1 MTDTAQGNGSKR
13 ARPSVAYVRP
23 KQTPAIVRIA
33 DKTADWV
40 ISIGGLFVIL
50 AVFGIMVFLIQAV
63 VPLFTGGDLRGT
75 RSYTLAD
82 TVTPLVAV
90 RIDDT
95 NTMALELFA
104 DGKMAILH
112 LPTGQHIDGAP
123 LDLGGKTVTAF
134 ADTINGDHLAIGFA
148 DGTVRF
154 GEVSISGIV
163 IPASEAPAG
172 LTRLSETSFTDGVS
186 VFDAVGPNQYRRLS
200 VSVRFGEAQAIAEG
214 GKAIRQIDYRVSGT
228 SERPT
233 RGFVTVDD
241 AGTLRYTRAETR
253 MNLLTRRETTTV
265 ESSTLPGTG
274 DATTVADILLTGQ
287 GDQVYVAHKS
297 GFVYRYDTR
306 NPQAAAVVESRD
318 LTVGDAELTR
328 IGFLIGEQAIVVGG
342 SDGSVNVFSRV
353 QTPGARTSDG
363 YSMVLMHPLDKQPA
377 AITGLAVSARNKMF
391 LTSDATGAIWVRHS
405 TSAQVLMKLKA
416 EKAGA
421 QFETMAVSPR
431 VDGVLAVAA
440 DRGAQF
446 WRFDIPHPETTFGT
460 IFGKVWY
467 EGFPQPEYSWQSSSG
482 NDDFEPKLSLIP
494 LIFGT
499 IKATIY
505 SLLFAVP
512 IALMAAIFTSEFVH
526 PRVRSVVKPAMEM
539 MASLPSVVLGFIAA
553 LVLAPVVES
562 FIAAVVLGFVAIPMA
577 LFVGAF
583 LWQLLPE
590 DAAIR
595 FGGLPKL
602 GLIFVVLGLGVLL
615 AIWLAPGFERVFF
628 AGDFQGWVNGTVGGG
643 TAFLTLLLMPLAYVA
658 VSMTAARTVG
668 PALRE
673 RIRAL
678 PRTQGGVLDGL
689 RWLAVLALSIVLAL
703 VVASLLTGGG
713 FDPRGGVFD
722 TYVQR
727 NTLVVGFAMGFAVI
741 PIIYTIAEDAM
752 TAVQEHLRAAS
763 LACGATR
770 WQTAT
775 RVILPTAMSGIFAAV
790 MVGMGRAVGETMIV
804 VMAAG
809 NTPVLDWNLF
819 NGLRALSANIA
830 VELPEA
836 VADSTL
842 YRMLFLAALTLFVMT
857 FVLNTVAEIIR
868 QRFRKRAVQL

>member
-1 MTDTAQGNGSKR
+1 MTDVVNDKGSKR
-13 ARPSVAYVRP
+13 DRPSVAYVRP
-23 KQTPAIVRIA
+23 KQTPAMVRIA

-50 AVFGIMVFLIQAV
+50 AVAGIMIFLIQVV

-75 RSYTLAD
+75 RTYTLAE
-82 TVTPLVAV
+82 TSSPLVAV

-95 NTMALELFA
+95 NSVALELFA
-104 DGKMAILH
+104 DGKLAVLH
-112 LPTGQHIDGAP
+112 LPTGQH
-123 LDLGGKTVTAF
+123 LDVPALELGGKSVTAF
-134 ADTINGDHLAIGFA
+134 ADTINGDNLALGFD
-148 DGTVRF
+148 DGSVRF
-154 GEVSISGIV
+154 GELSIRGLV
-163 IPASEAPAG
+163 IPASEAPAN
-172 LTRLSETSFTDGVS
+172 LTRLSDTSFTDGS
-186 VFDAVGPNQYRRLS
+186 AIFETLGPNRYRRLS
-200 VSVRFGEAQAIAEG
+200 ISAIFGDAQTISETG
-214 GKAIRQIDYRVSGT
+214 QAIRQIDYRVSGT

-241 AGTLRYTRAETR
+241 AGVLRYTRAETR
-253 MNLLTRRETTTV
+253 MNLLTRSETVTV
-265 ESSTLPGTG
+265 QSSTLPGTG
-274 DATTVADILLTGQ
+274 DTTPVTDILLTGQ
-287 GDQVYVAHKS
+287 GDQVYVAHTS
-297 GFVYRYDTR
+297 GFVFRYDTR
-306 NPQAAAVVESRD
+306 NPQAASVVESRD
-318 LTVGDAELTR
+318 LTVGDANLTR

-342 SDGSVNVFSRV
+342 SDGSVNVFSRI
-353 QTPGARTSDG
+353 QTPDARTPDG
-363 YSMVLMHPLDKQPA
+363 YSMVLMHPLDPQSA

-391 LTSDATGAIWVRHS
+391 LTSDASGAVWVRHS
-405 TSAQVLMKLKA
+405 TSEQVLMRLRG
-416 EKAGA
+416 EKSGA
-421 QFETMAVSPR
+421 RFETMSVSPR
-431 VDGVLAVAA
+431 SDGVLAVAS
-440 DRGAQF
+440 DRTAQF
-446 WRFDIPHPETTFGT
+446 WRFDIPHPETTLGT

-467 EGFPQPEYSWQSSSG
+467 EGFPKPEYSWQSSSG

-499 IKATIY
+499 IKGTIY

-512 IALMAAIFTSEFVH
+512 IALMAAIFTAEFVH
-526 PRVRSVVKPAMEM
+526 PRVRNVVKPAMEM

-553 LVLAPVVES
+553 LILAPVVES
-562 FIAAVVLGFVAIPMA
+562 FIAAVVLGFVAVPMS
-577 LFVGAF
+577 LFAAAF

-595 FGGLPKL
+595 FGGLTKL
-602 GLIFVVLGLGVLL
+602 VLIFIVLGLGLWLSVL
-615 AIWLAPGFERVFF
+615 LAPGFEHLFF
-628 AGDFQGWVNGTVGGG
+628 SGDFQGWVNGTVGGG
-643 TAFLTLLLMPLAYVA
+643 TAFLTLLLLPLAYIA
-658 VSMTAARTVG
+658 VSMVAARTVG
-668 PALRE
+668 PALQQ

-678 PRTQGGVLDGL
+678 PRSQGGVLDGL
-689 RWLAVLALSIVLAL
+689 RWLVLLAASVVLAL
-703 VVASLLTGGG
+703 VLASLFTGAG

-741 PIIYTIAEDAM
+741 PIIYTIAEDAL
-752 TAVQEHLRAAS
+752 TAVPEHLRAAS

-775 RVILPTAMSGIFAAV
+775 RIILPTAMSGIFAAV

-836 VADSTL
+836 VVDSTL

-857 FVLNTVAEIIR
+857 FILNTIAELIR